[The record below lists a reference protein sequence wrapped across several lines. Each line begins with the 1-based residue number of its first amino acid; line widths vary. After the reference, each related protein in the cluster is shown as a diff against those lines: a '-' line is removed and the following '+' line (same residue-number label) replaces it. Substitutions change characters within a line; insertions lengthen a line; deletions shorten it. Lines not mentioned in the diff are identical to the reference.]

1 MKVRG
6 GRPGL
11 PVPNSP
17 QDLCGRKATPEL
29 ELRHIAVYLSFDS
42 PAVLTFR
49 TEVTADHHIRH
60 AKWMGQVGEAIA
72 LYTAFRKAAAVS
84 RLLRKQGGWRFL
96 HGGELARTF
105 PYIALRI
112 SKGKQVFG
120 IRQYVNFVQDEP
132 VSGSVY
138 QSHPAF
144 VCSCPFHVRRLS
156 PPAPLPLLHTHTH
169 THTEDPPDNQ
179 HGESS

>member
-11 PVPNSP
+11 PAPNSP
-17 QDLCGRKATPEL
+17 HGLCGRKAKLEL
-29 ELRHIAVYLSFDS
+29 ELRHIAVYLGFDS

-60 AKWMGQVGEAIA
+60 AKWMGQVGEAIVLNA
-72 LYTAFRKAAAVS
+72 AFRKAVTVS
-84 RLLRKQGGWRFL
+84 RLLRKHGGWRFL
-96 HGGELARTF
+96 HGGELAKTF

-112 SKGKQVFG
+112 WKGKVFG

-132 VSGSVY
+132 VCGSVY

-156 PPAPLPLLHTHTH
+156 PPAPLHTHTHTH